1 MMISN
6 GVLEI
11 VLGFVTSF
19 VITYVATP
27 SIIRVAHQKQ
37 LFDKPNK
44 RKVHASEIPNLGGL
58 AIFAGCIISMTI
70 WINFVHNE
78 FQYFVT
84 ACIIILFIGLKDDIL
99 VIAPLTKMLG
109 QAVAAFV
116 LVIGGNVRITNLY
129 GLFGIYDINFYL
141 SIFLSFF
148 IILMIVNSYNFIDG
162 IDGLAASIG
171 VLNAAIIGGLFF
183 MINRIE
189 YCILSVALIGSLIA
203 FLRFNLSK
211 GEQKIF
217 MGDTGSL
224 LLGTLIAV
232 LAIRFSELNLADN
245 NPYFIHS
252 APAVLFG
259 ILVIPLFDLTRVFY
273 IRVVLKRAP
282 SRPDNYH
289 IHHMLIRL
297 GLKHIQ
303 ATFTLVGINSI
314 FIIFVIVFRKNGILR
329 LTLIIFLFGMILSYI
344 PSFIYQRKRIKKKKN
359 KQR

>member
-1 MMISN
+1 MISS

-11 VLGFVTSF
+11 VSSFITSF

-37 LFDKPNK
+37 LFDKPNQ
-44 RKVHASEIPNLGGL
+44 RKVHSSQIPNLGGL
-58 AIFAGCIISMTI
+58 AIFAGILISITI
-70 WINFVHNE
+70 WMDFVNRE

-99 VIAPLTKMLG
+99 VIAPLTKMAG
-109 QAVAAFV
+109 QAVAALV
-116 LVIGGNVRITNLY
+116 LIFGGDVRVTNLY
-129 GLFGIYDINFYL
+129 GLFGIYDINFYV
-141 SIFLSFF
+141 SIILSFF
-148 IILMIVNSYNFIDG
+148 IILMIINSYNFIDG
-162 IDGLAASIG
+162 IDGLAAGIG
-171 VLNAAIIGGLFF
+171 VLNTAIMGVLFF
-183 MINRIE
+183 VIDKME
-189 YCILSVALIGSLIA
+189 YCILASALIASLIA

-211 GEQKIF
+211 GELKIF

-224 LLGTLIAV
+224 LVGILISI
-232 LAIRFSELNLADN
+232 LAIKLSELNLADN

-289 IHHMLIRL
+289 IHHMIIRL
-297 GLKHIQ
+297 GFNHLQ
-303 ATFTLVGINSI
+303 ATIILVGINLI
-314 FIIFVIVFRKNGILR
+314 FIIFVFIFRKNGILR

-344 PSFIYQRKRIKKKKN
+344 PSFIYQRKRNKKKKN
-359 KQR
+359 KP